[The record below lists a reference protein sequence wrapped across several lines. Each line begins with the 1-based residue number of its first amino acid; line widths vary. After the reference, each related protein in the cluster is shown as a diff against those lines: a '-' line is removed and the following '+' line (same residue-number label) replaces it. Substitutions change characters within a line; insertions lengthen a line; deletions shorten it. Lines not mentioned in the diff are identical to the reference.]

1 MIKRRPAY
9 TVTMRADSTDSYPPV
24 LKHATPTL
32 MTVKRLSGYTGEKTS
47 FLTIHGFIP
56 PCSEW
61 CVFTLTIGGSCTAEG
76 YIRFWLYRVSQQPR
90 SVPYNV
96 TPIFENEY
104 LCQDPNSNMGE
115 DVGIS
120 YKTHTLKDPA
130 QSRYSNNRDKT
141 SSCSGPGRSTP
152 SRD

>member
-1 MIKRRPAY
+1 M
-9 TVTMRADSTDSYPPV
+9 
-24 LKHATPTL
+24 
-32 MTVKRLSGYTGEKTS
+32 
-47 FLTIHGFIP
+47 
-56 PCSEW
+56 
-61 CVFTLTIGGSCTAEG
+61 FTLTIGGSCTAEG

-120 YKTHTLKDPA
+120 YKTPTLKDPA